1 MPKIVDHEARRRHI
15 ADALLR
21 IASRDGLDA
30 VSLREVAAEADVS
43 MGMVQHY
50 FDTKDQML
58 MFALTQLNARIG
70 ERVAAAMDAPSPR
83 AFLRAAILELL
94 PLDDE
99 RRSESRIGLAY
110 LARSVVA
117 DDLAGLLR
125 AALPYVIGFYA
136 EQIRAAQALGEV
148 HADLDPRIEAVIL
161 YTMAQ
166 GLVNPALIGHLP
178 PEEVVA
184 TVDYHLD
191 RLFLTSG

>member
-15 ADALLR
+15 VDALLR

-30 VSLREVAAEADVS
+30 VSLREVAAEAGVS
-43 MGMVQHY
+43 MGMIQHY
-50 FDTKDQML
+50 FATKDRML

-99 RRSESRIGLAY
+99 RRSEARIGLAF

-117 DDLAGLLR
+117 DEPADLLR
-125 AALPYVIGFYA
+125 QALPYVIGFYA
-136 EQIRAAQALGEV
+136 EQIRAAQELGQV
-148 HADLDPRIEAVIL
+148 HADLDSRIEAVIL

-166 GLVNPALIGHLP
+166 GLANPALIGHLSSDD
-178 PEEVVA
+178 VVA

-191 RLFLTSG
+191 RLFLTPG